1 MATLLYPGKEFRITH
16 QEMIKGIRK
25 GSSGT
30 NYRYVIKQRGLA
42 KSGSLRASA
51 AQRANEGVWRSR
63 SPVQANHRASKSVY
77 SKGQNQIWNFTLMW
91 SFFFPFGCFRFKN
104 DFFSLIWGCVSM
116 TSLFDSLNSH
126 FASRARPDGNF
137 NSSELWPCAHYS
149 PGRRKKVRS
158 LAAV

>member
-42 KSGSLRASA
+42 KSGTRERPQLS
-51 AQRANEGVWRSR
+51 ANEGVWRSR

-77 SKGQNQIWNFTLMW
+77 SKGQNQI
-91 SFFFPFGCFRFKN
+91 
-104 DFFSLIWGCVSM
+104 
-116 TSLFDSLNSH
+116 
-126 FASRARPDGNF
+126 
-137 NSSELWPCAHYS
+137 
-149 PGRRKKVRS
+149 
-158 LAAV
+158 